1 MLNADLVEPVVR
13 GMAHHA
19 KKMGASTVMRVRF
32 MVGMMTGFEEESFK
46 NTFSILAKNTLLEGA
61 ELEVSFYPGNGIEIL
76 SFDID

>member
-19 KKMGASTVMRVRF
+19 NTMGASKVMRVRF

-46 NTFSILAKNTLLEGA
+46 NTFSILAKTEK
-61 ELEVSFYPGNGIEIL
+61 PINGGKQKCKT
-76 SFDID
+76 